1 MTVNLYLF
9 VFNYSMEIGSLL
21 LLGLV
26 GIILLFLLSGIRIVR
41 EYERGVIFRLGRLVG
56 ARGPGL
62 FYVIPIIENMVI
74 VDLRTVTYDVPTQEV
89 VTRDNVTVRVNAVVY
104 YRVVDPEKAV
114 TEVVDYRFA
123 TAQIA
128 QTTLRSVIGQ
138 AELDELLSEREK
150 LNVKLQQIIDEA
162 TNPWGIKVTA
172 VEIKDVELPEEMRR
186 IMAMQAE
193 AERERR
199 AKIIRADGEL
209 QASQKLLEAAKV
221 LEQSRGAMMLRIL
234 QTLNE
239 VASDQANT
247 IVLPIPVE
255 ILEYFRRKNSGN

>member
-1 MTVNLYLF
+1 MNWFL
-9 VFNYSMEIGSLL
+9 IGVI
-21 LLGLV
+21 LV
-26 GIILLFLLSGIRIVR
+26 IILFIASGLKIVR

-62 FYVIPIIENMVI
+62 FFVIPIVESMIK
-74 VDLRTVTYDVPTQEV
+74 VDLRTITYDVPTQEV
-89 VTRDNVTVRVNAVVY
+89 ITKDNVTVRVNAVVY

-114 TEVVDYRFA
+114 TEVMDYKYA

-138 AELDELLSEREK
+138 AELDELLAEREK
-150 LNVKLQQIIDEA
+150 LNIKLQQIIDEA
-162 TNPWGIKVTA
+162 TNPWGVKVTA
-172 VEIKDVELPEEMRR
+172 VEIKDVELPEEMKR

-199 AKIIRADGEL
+199 AKIIRADGEY
-209 QASQKLLEAAKV
+209 QAARKLLEAAQI
-221 LEQSRGAMMLRIL
+221 LEQNRSALMLRIL

-239 VASDQANT
+239 VSTNQANT
-247 IVLPIPVE
+247 IILPIPIE
-255 ILEYFRRKNSGN
+255 ILEYFKSKK

>member
-1 MTVNLYLF
+1 MA
-9 VFNYSMEIGSLL
+9 LL
-21 LLGLV
+21 TPFWILIAGLIVIIV
-26 GIILLFLLSGIRIVR
+26 GFIAAGIRVVK

-62 FYVIPIIENMVI
+62 FFVIPIVESMVK
-74 VDLRTVTYDVPTQEV
+74 VDLRTITYDVPTQEV
-89 VTRDNVTVRVNAVVY
+89 ITKDNVTVRVNAVVY

-114 TEVVDYRFA
+114 TEVRDFMYA

-150 LNVKLQQIIDEA
+150 LNARLQQIIDEA
-162 TNPWGIKVTA
+162 TNPWGVKVTA
-172 VEIKDVELPEEMRR
+172 VEIKDVELPEEMKR

-199 AKIIRADGEL
+199 AKIIRADGEY
-209 QASQKLLEAAKV
+209 QAAQRLLEAAQI

-239 VASDQANT
+239 VAAEQANT
-247 IVLPIPVE
+247 IVLPIPIE
-255 ILEYFRRKNSGN
+255 ILEYFKLKGSSN

>member
-1 MTVNLYLF
+1 MAVEWLF
-9 VFNYSMEIGSLL
+9 LAGI
-21 LLGLV
+21 LV
-26 GIILLFLLSGIRIVR
+26 VILLFVASGIKIVR

-56 ARGPGL
+56 ARGPGI
-62 FYVIPIIENMVI
+62 FFVIPIIESMVK
-74 VDLRTVTYDVPTQEV
+74 VDLRTITYDVPTQEV
-89 VTRDNVTVRVNAVVY
+89 ITKDNVTVRVNAVVY
-104 YRVVDPEKAV
+104 YRVVDPERAI
-114 TEVVDYRFA
+114 TEVLDYRFA

-150 LNVKLQQIIDEA
+150 LNTRLQQIIDEA
-162 TNPWGIKVTA
+162 TNPWGIKVSA
-172 VEIKDVELPEEMRR
+172 VEIKDVELPEEMKR

-199 AKIIRADGEL
+199 AKIIRADGEY
-209 QASQKLLEAAKV
+209 QAARKLVEAAQI
-221 LEQSRGAMMLRIL
+221 LEESKGAMMLRIL

-239 VASDQANT
+239 VAADQANT

-255 ILEYFRRKNSGN
+255 ILEYFRSKNSRN

>member
-1 MTVNLYLF
+1 MDV
-9 VFNYSMEIGSLL
+9 
-21 LLGLV
+21 LGLIGV
-26 GIILLFLLSGIRIVR
+26 GLGIVALLFLLSGIRIVK

-56 ARGPGL
+56 ARGPGI
-62 FYVIPIIENMVI
+62 FYVIPIVESMVV

-89 VTRDNVTVRVNAVVY
+89 VTKDNVTVRVNAVVY

-114 TEVVDYRFA
+114 TEVMDYRFA

-138 AELDELLSEREK
+138 TELDELLSEREK
-150 LNVKLQQIIDEA
+150 INVKLQQIIDEA

-209 QASQKLLEAAKV
+209 QASKKLLEASKV
-221 LEQSRGAMMLRIL
+221 LEQSKVAMMLRIL

-239 VASDQANT
+239 VASEQANT
-247 IVLPIPVE
+247 IVLPIPIE
-255 ILEYFRRKNSGN
+255 ILEYFKRRD

>member
-1 MTVNLYLF
+1 MALF
-9 VFNYSMEIGSLL
+9 SPLWILIA
-21 LLGLV
+21 GLV
-26 GIILLFLLSGIRIVR
+26 AIIVGFIVAGIRVVK

-62 FYVIPIIENMVI
+62 FFVIPIIESMVK

-89 VTRDNVTVRVNAVVY
+89 ITKDNVTVRVNAVVY

-114 TEVVDYRFA
+114 TEVRDYMYA

-150 LNVKLQQIIDEA
+150 LNAKLQQIIDEA
-162 TNPWGIKVTA
+162 TNPWGVKVTA
-172 VEIKDVELPEEMRR
+172 VEIKDVELPEEMKR

-199 AKIIRADGEL
+199 AKIIRADGEY
-209 QASQKLLEAAKV
+209 QAARKLLEAAQI
-221 LEQSRGAMMLRIL
+221 LEQSKGAMMLRIL

-239 VASDQANT
+239 VAAEQANT
-247 IVLPIPVE
+247 LVFPIPIE
-255 ILEYFRRKNSGN
+255 ILEYFKQKNSK

>member
-1 MTVNLYLF
+1 MDVATL
-9 VFNYSMEIGSLL
+9 IGAG
-21 LLGLV
+21 LGL
-26 GIILLFLLSGIRIVR
+26 IALLFLLSGIRIVK

-62 FYVIPIIENMVI
+62 FYVIPIIENMVV

-89 VTRDNVTVRVNAVVY
+89 VTKDNVTVRVNAVVY
-104 YRVVDPEKAV
+104 YRVIDPEKAV
-114 TEVVDYRFA
+114 TEVADYRYA

-138 AELDELLSEREK
+138 TELDELLSEREK
-150 LNVKLQQIIDEA
+150 INVRLQQIIDEA

-209 QASQKLLEAAKV
+209 QASKKLLEAAKV
-221 LEQSRGAMMLRIL
+221 LEQSRVAMMIRYL

-239 VASDQANT
+239 IAVENNST
-247 IVLPIPVE
+247 IVFPLPIE
-255 ILEYFRRKNSGN
+255 LLEFLRGKKD

>member
-1 MTVNLYLF
+1 M
-9 VFNYSMEIGSLL
+9 I

-26 GIILLFLLSGIRIVR
+26 GIILLFLLSGIRIVK

-56 ARGPGL
+56 ARGPGI
-62 FYVIPIIENMVI
+62 FYVIPIIESMVV
-74 VDLRTVTYDVPTQEV
+74 VDLRTATYDVPTQEV

-114 TEVVDYRFA
+114 TEVLDYRFA
-123 TAQIA
+123 TSQIA

-138 AELDELLSEREK
+138 AELDEILSERERI
-150 LNVKLQQIIDEA
+150 NVQLQQIIDEA

-186 IMAMQAE
+186 VMAMQAE

-209 QASQKLLEAAKV
+209 QASKKLLEASKV
-221 LEQSRGAMMLRIL
+221 LEQSNSAMMLRIL

-247 IVLPIPVE
+247 IILPIPVE
-255 ILEYFRRKNSGN
+255 ILEYFRGRR

>member
-1 MTVNLYLF
+1 MNL
-9 VFNYSMEIGSLL
+9 VII
-21 LLGLV
+21 GLV
-26 GIILLFLLSGIRIVR
+26 AVAILFLLSGIRVVK

-62 FYVIPIIENMVI
+62 FFVIPILESMNI
-74 VDLRTVTYDVPTQEV
+74 VDLRTVTYDVPSQEV

-114 TEVVDYRFA
+114 TEVFDFRFA

-138 AELDELLSEREK
+138 AELDEVLSERDQ

-172 VEIKDVELPEEMRR
+172 VEIKDVELPKEMQRA
-186 IMAMQAE
+186 MAMQAE

-199 AKIIRADGEL
+199 AKVIRADGEL
-209 QASQKLLEAAKV
+209 QAAKKLREASEILAESKP
-221 LEQSRGAMMLRIL
+221 AMMLRIL
-234 QTLNE
+234 QTVNE
-239 VASDQANT
+239 AAGQENT
-247 IVLPIPVE
+247 TVVLPIPIE
-255 ILEYFRRKNSGN
+255 ILEYLSKNKNG

>member
-1 MTVNLYLF
+1 
-9 VFNYSMEIGSLL
+9 MEIATLIGA
-21 LLGLV
+21 GL
-26 GIILLFLLSGIRIVR
+26 GIIVLLFLLSGIRIVK

-62 FYVIPIIENMVI
+62 FYVIPIIETMVV

-89 VTRDNVTVRVNAVVY
+89 VTKDNVTVRVNAVVY

-114 TEVVDYRFA
+114 TEVADYRYA

-138 AELDELLSEREK
+138 TELDELLSEREK
-150 LNVKLQQIIDEA
+150 INVKLQQIIDEA

-209 QASQKLLEAAKV
+209 QASKKLLEAAQV

-239 VASDQANT
+239 VASEQNT
-247 IVLPIPVE
+247 TIILPIPIE
-255 ILEYFRRKNSGN
+255 ILEYFKRKN

>member
-1 MTVNLYLF
+1 MV
-9 VFNYSMEIGSLL
+9 SWA
-21 LLGLV
+21 LV
-26 GIILLFLLSGIRIVR
+26 GLIVVVLLFIISGLRVVK

-62 FYVIPIIENMVI
+62 FFVIPLLESMQV
-74 VDLRTVTYDVPTQEV
+74 VDLRTVTYDVPSQEV
-89 VTRDNVTVRVNAVVY
+89 VTKDNVTVRVNAVVY

-114 TEVVDYRFA
+114 TEVYDYKFA

-150 LNVKLQQIIDEA
+150 INIKLQQIIDEA
-162 TNPWGIKVTA
+162 TNPWGIKVSA
-172 VEIKDVELPEEMRR
+172 VEVKDVELPEEMQRV
-186 IMAMQAE
+186 MAMQAE

-199 AKIIRADGEL
+199 AKIIRADGEY
-209 QASQKLLEAAKV
+209 QAAVKLREASKI
-221 LEQSRGAMMLRIL
+221 LMESKGAMMLRIL

-239 VASDQANT
+239 VSTSQNTT
-247 IVLPIPVE
+247 IVVPIPVE
-255 ILEYFRRKNSGN
+255 ILEYFESAKK

>member
-1 MTVNLYLF
+1 L
-9 VFNYSMEIGSLL
+9 I

-26 GIILLFLLSGIRIVR
+26 GIILLFLLSGIRIVK

-56 ARGPGL
+56 ARGPGI
-62 FYVIPIIENMVI
+62 FYVIPIIESMVV
-74 VDLRTVTYDVPTQEV
+74 VDLRTATYDVPTQEV

-114 TEVVDYRFA
+114 TEVLDYRFA
-123 TAQIA
+123 TSQIA

-138 AELDELLSEREK
+138 AELDEILSERERI
-150 LNVKLQQIIDEA
+150 NVQLQQIIDEA

-186 IMAMQAE
+186 VMAMQAE

-209 QASQKLLEAAKV
+209 QASKKLLEASKV
-221 LEQSRGAMMLRIL
+221 LEQSNSAMMLRIL

-247 IVLPIPVE
+247 IILPIPVE
-255 ILEYFRRKNSGN
+255 ILEYFRGRR